1 MESEILG
8 IVIYIAIALSFWP
21 CTLIA
26 SMIADRLDVRRS
38 LRKRYRYVCRCGHA
52 KQ

>member
-26 SMIADRLDVRRS
+26 GMIADRLDVRRS
-38 LRKRYRYVCRCGHA
+38 LRKRYRYIIRSENA

>member
-8 IVIYIAIALSFWP
+8 IVIYITVTLSFWP

-38 LRKRYRYVCRCGHA
+38 LRKRYRYVCRSGNA